1 VTKLILNEELPRDL
15 RRALDRE
22 AKRQNVT
29 LNDVA
34 GAILAKHYG
43 GNYAYSGNPFR
54 PVSSR
59 FKLNVPDPLHRK
71 IGMDALRQGHPMRGV
86 VLSILAS
93 HLGAKPIDPKRRPR
107 KELV

>member
-1 VTKLILNEELPRDL
+1 MPKLILNEELPRDL
-15 RRALDRE
+15 RRALDKE

-34 GAILAKHYG
+34 GGILAEKYG
-43 GNYAYSGNPFR
+43 FKWEPSGNPFR
-54 PVSSR
+54 PVSPR
-59 FKLNVPDPLHRK
+59 FKLNVPDALHQL

-86 VLSILAS
+86 VLSVLAS
-93 HLGAKPIDPKRRPR
+93 KLDVKPIDPRRRPR